1 MLDICEEL
9 LSAESGA
16 LARRESES
24 SLDTYVL
31 SEKLLAIKD
40 VSALTSAAPIAM
52 RLCRQFYTL
61 GRSFEVLPIAQ
72 ALHERA
78 VGLGTNEL
86 AHPAANAC
94 GLLSADTADFAAA
107 IDYHGQALLIT
118 DGDGDTV
125 ASSRIWNNIG
135 NALSGVGQYGNAMK
149 CFQRTLENIEAC
161 PSQHFIRFGTFTN
174 LAQCEFHLRDTPSG
188 LYFAELALEEL
199 KSASNSEAFDL
210 HSQILLR
217 RNMVR
222 LLVDDRRVAEA
233 RVHAQCAVTLARK
246 DGGLRTSIAAATTLA
261 VLDIAMGD
269 NDIALTRLERS
280 LADSR
285 SVWPAFRDTLA
296 CTVRAEEAIGSPEK
310 AMIRLRELA
319 ELIHERGRRAAI
331 GHLAIANW
339 RFESNAQNVAACR
352 TAEARLQTRLQTPAV
367 PPTWQTFSR
376 IAVGNALQV
385 DASSE
390 HGLRVGALT
399 RLLAQAFGFPPIDA
413 LEIGLAAQ
421 LHDIG
426 LAAGHENL
434 FKPHAASLSG
444 TSHLDAA
451 HCEAGWQILCA
462 DSHARLLLARDIAK
476 YHHAWWNGK
485 GYPNGVAGLAIPI
498 HARMCAVAD
507 VYDSLV
513 ETASIDQNCSM
524 NDAFS
529 QLERAAG
536 SQLDPQLVRCFIR
549 AVRNEADNEGV
560 SFVADDGLT
569 CFHQLIAALSNGR
582 NFI

>member
-9 LSAESGA
+9 LSAESGN
-16 LARRESES
+16 LSRRASEP
-24 SLDTYVL
+24 SLDTYAL
-31 SEKLLAIKD
+31 SEKLLAIED
-40 VSALTSAAPIAM
+40 IGALTLAAPIAM
-52 RLCRQFYTL
+52 RLCRQFYTQ

-78 VGLGTNEL
+78 VGLGTKEL

-118 DGDGDTV
+118 DGDGDAV

-135 NALSGVGQYGNAMK
+135 GALSIAGQYGNAMK
-149 CFQRTLENIEAC
+149 CFQRTLEKIESL
-161 PSQHFIRFGTFTN
+161 PSPQFSRYGALTN

-199 KSASNSEAFDL
+199 TAATGDAFDL
-210 HSQILLR
+210 YSQILLR

-222 LLVDDRRVAEA
+222 LLVDDGRVAEA
-233 RVHAQCAVTLARK
+233 QVHAQYASLLARK
-246 DGGLRTSIAAATTLA
+246 DGGLRASIAAATTLA
-261 VLDIAMGD
+261 VLDIAMGE

-296 CTVRAEEAIGSPEK
+296 CAVRAEEAIGSPEK
-310 AMIRLRELA
+310 ALIRLRELA
-319 ELIHERGRRAAI
+319 ELIHERGRRSAI

-339 RFESNAQNVAACR
+339 RFESNAQNAAACR
-352 TAEARLQTRLQTPAV
+352 TAEARLQTRLQQPAV
-367 PPTWQTFSR
+367 PPTWQTLSR

-399 RLLAQAFGFPPIDA
+399 RLLAQDFGFPPVDA
-413 LEIGLAAQ
+413 LEVGLAAQ

-434 FKPHAASLSG
+434 FKPHTASLGG

-462 DSHARLLLARDIAK
+462 DSQPRLLLARDIAK
-476 YHHAWWNGK
+476 YHHAWWNGR

-507 VYDSLV
+507 LYDSLV
-513 ETASIDQNCSM
+513 ENGSVDQHRSM
-524 NDAFS
+524 NDAFI